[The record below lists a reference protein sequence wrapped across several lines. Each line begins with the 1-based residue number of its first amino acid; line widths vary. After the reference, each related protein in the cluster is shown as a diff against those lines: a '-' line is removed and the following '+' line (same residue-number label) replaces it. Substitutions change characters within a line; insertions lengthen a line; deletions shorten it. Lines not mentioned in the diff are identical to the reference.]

1 MRHNQETPMSR
12 YYFDTTD
19 ADTVIQ
25 DQQGMDLDSLEAA
38 RIEAVNRL
46 PDFTQGIP
54 ADNEKRETIVEVRDA
69 SGVPLF
75 KAMSSLVIVPFAT
88 HSHS

>member
-1 MRHNQETPMSR
+1 MPR
-12 YYFDTTD
+12 YYFDIAE

-25 DQQGMDLDSLEAA
+25 DQQGMDLDGLEAA

-46 PDFTQGIP
+46 PDFTRGIP
-54 ADNEKRETIVEVRDA
+54 ADNERREIVVEVRDA

-75 KAMSSLVIVPFAT
+75 KVTSSLVIVPFAT
-88 HSHS
+88 HNRF